1 MLITLHSNGYE
12 VAVNTMGAELK
23 SFKDPSGK
31 EYVWNSDPA
40 FWMRSSPLLFPT
52 IGNLR
57 NGETT
62 MKGQVYP
69 LVKHGFCKDTEFEV
83 KDISDD
89 TVTFLLHANEETLKS
104 YPYQFELSLTYHLS
118 DNELSM
124 EYRVVNH
131 DTEEMFYHIGAHP
144 GFILPVSSGET
155 LADCELVFE
164 KAEDF
169 VSYEYDLEN
178 MEFNTE
184 KKVVQKAEGNTL
196 PLTVAMFDSDAVF
209 FEHTNSHRVSF
220 LNTHTG
226 KGVTMDYPDFE
237 SIAFWTP
244 AGGNAPFL
252 CLEPWNGSAIFH
264 QDSDIFSEKRGILSL
279 MPEGEKTYHL
289 KITLEA

>member
-1 MLITLHSNGYE
+1 MTGRKNRHELLYPLGVTPTE
-12 VAVNTMGAELK
+12 EGAEILVQAE
-23 SFKDPSGK
+23 GK
-31 EYVWNSDPA
+31 KVSL
-40 FWMRSSPLLFPT
+40 LLFRRGEKKAAEVIDFQERDRVGDVWSMT
-52 IGNLR
+52 LR
-57 NGETT
+57 G
-62 MKGQVYP
+62 
-69 LVKHGFCKDTEFEV
+69 
-83 KDISDD
+83 
-89 TVTFLLHANEETLKS
+89 
-104 YPYQFELSLTYHLS
+104 
-118 DNELSM
+118 
-124 EYRVVNH
+124 
-131 DTEEMFYHIGAHP
+131 
-144 GFILPVSSGET
+144 
-155 LADCELVFE
+155 
-164 KAEDF
+164 
-169 VSYEYDLEN
+169 YDLEN

-196 PLTVAMFDSDAVF
+196 PLTVAMFDNDAVF

-279 MPEGEKTYHL
+279 MPEAEKTYHL